1 MHDPALGRGHSRN
14 SSKTPQSHKLLSLFA
29 AILAVSAAAA
39 LCSCAGYTAAGPGTA
54 ATGALTASSSSLDFG
69 NVDVG
74 SNATQSVSFTNTGT
88 APIDISGMTVS
99 GTDFSLAAGSVP
111 VSIPVG
117 QSISVQLDF
126 APRNAGRDTGALTLT
141 SDAST
146 ASVASSAVTSTVT
159 AAAKG
164 KSNFKV
170 SLQGNATQAGIR
182 MSPSP
187 VNFSGVTVGQTST
200 QVVQLTNNGTSNLQ
214 LKSATISGAGF
225 AMSGLTLPVTIP
237 VGQSASFSVQFTPV
251 SASTFSGNIS
261 FSDNAPATP
270 QTLALTG
277 SAIAVTSQL
286 SANPSSL
293 AFGNVQ
299 VGSSDSLGAT
309 FTNTGNSDVTISNVA
324 VSGTGYSASGITS
337 GLILSPGQ
345 SASLSVTFAPTGL
358 GNATGNVSIASNAA
372 NSPATL
378 SLTGESHAVSLS
390 WTPSTS
396 TGLSGYN
403 VYRGTASGAYGA
415 TPVNSSPVSG
425 ANYTDSSISASQTYF
440 YVVKAVASGVES
452 ANSNEVSAAIP

>member
-1 MHDPALGRGHSRN
+1 
-14 SSKTPQSHKLLSLFA
+14 
-29 AILAVSAAAA
+29 
-39 LCSCAGYTAAGPGTA
+39 
-54 ATGALTASSSSLDFG
+54 
-69 NVDVG
+69 
-74 SNATQSVSFTNTGT
+74 
-88 APIDISGMTVS
+88 
-99 GTDFSLAAGSVP
+99 
-111 VSIPVG
+111 
-117 QSISVQLDF
+117 
-126 APRNAGRDTGALTLT
+126 
-141 SDAST
+141 
-146 ASVASSAVTSTVT
+146 
-159 AAAKG
+159 
-164 KSNFKV
+164 
-170 SLQGNATQAGIR
+170 
-182 MSPSP
+182 
-187 VNFSGVTVGQTST
+187 
-200 QVVQLTNNGTSNLQ
+200 
-214 LKSATISGAGF
+214 
-225 AMSGLTLPVTIP
+225 MSGLTLPVTIP

-251 SASTFSGNIS
+251 SVSTFSGNIS

-299 VGSSDSLGAT
+299 VGSSGSLGAT

-324 VSGTGYSASGITS
+324 VSGTGYTASGITS
-337 GLILSPGQ
+337 GMILSPGQ